1 MSDKNRERFGS
12 RLGFILV
19 SAGCAIGIGSVWK
32 FPYLCGQFGG
42 ASFMLIFLFFLLILG
57 IPVLV
62 CELAMGRAA
71 QKSAAKAFD
80 VLEKPQ
86 TSWHYLKWISL
97 IGCYL
102 LMMFYTTVTGW
113 ILAYCWKH
121 LTGSFVGA
129 TPEEVGVVW
138 GETLAQTGPMIFWT
152 VLVCIIGTIVV
163 FIGMENGLEKVNKF
177 MMVSLLLLTFILA
190 IRSVTLDGAGAGLKF
205 YLVPDFQAMQEI
217 GIGNILFAAMS
228 QAFFTLSLGIG
239 AMLIFGSYIDKQRS
253 LAGEAVTITILST
266 FAGIMSGFIVIPA
279 CFAFGLQPD
288 SGPNLIFVTIPNL
301 FTQMAGGQFWGALF
315 FLFLSFASMTTVTAV
330 MENIAAFTSEQFGWE
345 RRKSIVINGI
355 LIAILS
361 LPCVFGYN
369 IWSDF
374 QPLGA
379 GTAVLDL
386 EDFIVSNN
394 LLPLGSFA
402 FVLFCTRRYG
412 WGWANFIDEA
422 NAGNGLKFPYKIGG
436 YMSYVVPAIILFLYL
451 KGYYDKFAPMG
462 TAVLTGWMIFAVALI
477 GFIVFCAVH
486 KKKPI
491 GK

>member
-1 MSDKNRERFGS
+1 
-12 RLGFILV
+12 
-19 SAGCAIGIGSVWK
+19 
-32 FPYLCGQFGG
+32 
-42 ASFMLIFLFFLLILG
+42 
-57 IPVLV
+57 
-62 CELAMGRAA
+62 
-71 QKSAAKAFD
+71 
-80 VLEKPQ
+80 
-86 TSWHYLKWISL
+86 
-97 IGCYL
+97 
-102 LMMFYTTVTGW
+102 
-113 ILAYCWKH
+113 
-121 LTGSFVGA
+121 
-129 TPEEVGVVW
+129 
-138 GETLAQTGPMIFWT
+138 MIFWT

-486 KKKPI
+486 KKKPS